1 MKYLVAFN
9 IKKLM
14 REKEQ
19 LFHLQSLCN
28 KIIVKCLF
36 LETKKINYNF
46 FLHKLNYGVMSR
58 KLIVLIME

>member
-36 LETKKINYNF
+36 LETKKMNYNF
-46 FLHKLNYGVMSR
+46 FCINS
-58 KLIVLIME
+58 ITVLCRVN

>member
-19 LFHLQSLCN
+19 LFHLQSLYN

-46 FLHKLNYGVMSR
+46 FCINS
-58 KLIVLIME
+58 ITVLCRVN